1 MADAIKI
8 EKLAWKK
15 GGFLEIFC
23 EWFLKRAKVW
33 DVCENWDN
41 IVENSVF

>member
-15 GGFLEIFC
+15 PGFLEIFC
-23 EWFLKRAKVW
+23 KVIFGGAKVW
-33 DVCENWDN
+33 DFCENWDN

>member
-15 GGFLEIFC
+15 AGFLEIFF
-23 EWFLKRAKVW
+23 EGIFRGAKVC
-33 DVCENWDN
+33 DFCENWDN
-41 IVENSVF
+41 IAENSVF

>member
-23 EWFLKRAKVW
+23 KVIFGGAKVC
-33 DVCENWDN
+33 DICENWDN
-41 IVENSVF
+41 IVEKSVF